1 MLRHDHVRCLEAAP
15 LSQCAHGHHPGTPPP
30 TGTDVSFLDF
40 LASRSDD
47 MVAEGIAHVTVVG
60 ISVLLSTVIGIAL
73 GVATY
78 RTERPREIALAVTGS
93 FLTVPS
99 FALFILLL
107 GPLGLG
113 AKPVVVALTMYGLL
127 PIVRN
132 TITGLRE
139 VDPAIVESAQGMGM
153 SRRQR
158 LLRIELPLAWP
169 VIITGVRVT
178 TLILVGIATIGAIVL
193 GPGYGNF
200 IFDGLARVGI
210 PVSVNLV
217 LAGILGVIIVAI
229 LFDVAF
235 NVLRTLTT
243 SRGIR

>member
-1 MLRHDHVRCLEAAP
+1 MGFGEFL
-15 LSQCAHGHHPGTPPP
+15 LSRA
-30 TGTDVSFLDF
+30 
-40 LASRSDD
+40 DD
-47 MVAEGIAHVTVVG
+47 MLELGLSHAAVVAAA
-60 ISVLLSTVIGIAL
+60 VLISTVL
-73 GVATY
+73 GVGLGVLTY
-78 RTERPREIALAVTGS
+78 QHERAREAVLAVTGS
-93 FLTVPS
+93 FLTIPS

-113 AKPVVVALTMYGLL
+113 WRPVLFALVLYGLM

-139 VDPAIVESAQGMGM
+139 VDPAVVESAKGMGY

-178 TLILVGIATIGAIVL
+178 SLILLGIAAIGAIVN
-193 GPGYGNF
+193 GPGYGEL
-200 IFDGLARVGI
+200 IFTGLARVGT
-210 PVSVNLV
+210 PVAINMV
-217 LAGILGVIIVAI
+217 LAGAVGVMILAVVFDIVFYA
-229 LFDVAF
+229 VK
-235 NVLRTLTT
+235 RLTT